1 MKKNDY
7 ILPDLRQA
15 ARRTKEE
22 TKVDYGLFKM
32 PEEALHLGDNKKY
45 LLKTYGCQANVR
57 DSETLAGIFEE
68 MGFTPTEDPHEASV
82 IVFNTCAVRR
92 TAEEHVLGQLGALK
106 GLKEEDPEKVFCV
119 CGCMAQEEAVVQE
132 LLQSYPQVDMIFGT
146 HNLYRFPDLLLQ
158 HMQKHKKVVEVYSK
172 EGEVIEDLPVKRGD
186 SCKAFVDIMYGCNK
200 FCTYC
205 IVPYTRGRERSR
217 RVGDILEEVQSL
229 KQSGHKE
236 VIFLGQNVNAY
247 GKDLGMEDGFT
258 KLLEKTAET
267 GIERIRFYTSHPR
280 DYSHTTIEAM
290 KKYPNIMKSL
300 HLPVQSGSNEV
311 LKRMNRGY
319 TVEQYKELFDKMKEA
334 IPDITFT
341 TDIIVGFP
349 NETDAQ
355 FQETLDLVD
364 YCHYDSAFSFI
375 YSPRSGTPAAN
386 FEDTIPMSVKK
397 ERLQILNERL
407 AKYAKESNDRY
418 LNKILYV
425 LCEGPSKKRS
435 DVYTGYSEE
444 NKLVNFTGP
453 EGLVGQI
460 VPVKITKVH
469 SFSLDGEAL

>member
-1 MKKNDY
+1 
-7 ILPDLRQA
+7 
-15 ARRTKEE
+15 
-22 TKVDYGLFKM
+22 
-32 PEEALHLGDNKKY
+32 
-45 LLKTYGCQANVR
+45 
-57 DSETLAGIFEE
+57 
-68 MGFTPTEDPHEASV
+68 
-82 IVFNTCAVRR
+82 
-92 TAEEHVLGQLGALK
+92 
-106 GLKEEDPEKVFCV
+106 
-119 CGCMAQEEAVVQE
+119 
-132 LLQSYPQVDMIFGT
+132 
-146 HNLYRFPDLLLQ
+146 
-158 HMQKHKKVVEVYSK
+158 
-172 EGEVIEDLPVKRGD
+172 
-186 SCKAFVDIMYGCNK
+186 
-200 FCTYC
+200 
-205 IVPYTRGRERSR
+205 
-217 RVGDILEEVQSL
+217 
-229 KQSGHKE
+229 
-236 VIFLGQNVNAY
+236 
-247 GKDLGMEDGFT
+247 
-258 KLLEKTAET
+258 
-267 GIERIRFYTSHPR
+267 
-280 DYSHTTIEAM
+280 
-290 KKYPNIMKSL
+290 
-300 HLPVQSGSNEV
+300 
-311 LKRMNRGY
+311 
-319 TVEQYKELFDKMKEA
+319 MKEA

-418 LNKILYV
+418 LNKVLYV

-453 EGLVGQI
+453 EGLAGHI